1 MLLVGATGFVGSH
14 LLTAARTA
22 GVRVVPAG
30 RGSSPA
36 CDLRDPIAVEACIE
50 AVQPDLIVNAAGAA
64 SVKESWERPE
74 EVFALNAT
82 GVANLLDAAGRQV
95 PAAHVLC
102 VSSAEVYE
110 SGDGASPLREDLELR
125 PLTPYGKSKVAME
138 MLCARARERGQ
149 KVAVVRV
156 FNLLGPGQ
164 RSDFAASGFARRIA
178 EAERAGLDEV
188 ELALGNPGAI
198 RDFTDVR
205 DAARALLELSR
216 RQLGGTYNLCSGV
229 GVTIA
234 DLVDGL
240 SQASRLE
247 LTVRRDPDLERP
259 ADPPALVGDP
269 TRLRETIGFEPTI
282 GFSQTLS
289 DLLDWWRSEVAAA

>member
-14 LLTAARTA
+14 LLAAARAA
-22 GVRVVPAG
+22 GFRVIPAG
-30 RGSSPA
+30 RDSVPA
-36 CDLRDPIAVEACIE
+36 CDLRDPIAVEDCIE
-50 AVQPDLIVNAAGAA
+50 TVRPDLIVNVAGAA

-82 GVANLLDAAGRQV
+82 GVANLLDAACRQV

-110 SGDGASPLREDLELR
+110 SGDGASLLREDLELR

-138 MLCARARERGQ
+138 MLCARAHERGR

-164 RSDFAASGFARRIA
+164 RADFAASGFARQVA
-178 EAERAGLDEV
+178 EAERAGDGGV
-188 ELALGNPGAI
+188 ELALGNPGAT

-205 DAARALLELSR
+205 DAARALLELSQ

-234 DLVDGL
+234 ELVEGL

-247 LTVRRDPDLERP
+247 LTVRQDPDLERP
-259 ADPPALVGDP
+259 ADPSALVGDP

-282 GFSQTLS
+282 GLSRTLS
-289 DLLDWWRSEVAAA
+289 DLLDWWRAELATA